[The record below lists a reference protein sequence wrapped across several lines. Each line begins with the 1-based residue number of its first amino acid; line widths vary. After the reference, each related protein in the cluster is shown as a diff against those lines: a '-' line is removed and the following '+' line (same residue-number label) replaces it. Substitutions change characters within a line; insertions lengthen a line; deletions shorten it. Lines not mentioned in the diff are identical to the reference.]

1 MFTRFFRYHTS
12 FYELEILNKSIIKSY
27 VVLLESNVY
36 QKAVDYLHDVQDE
49 LNGDNIIDEEEE
61 ENNESAQNKEKTD
74 DEKDEE
80 KEPVSLT
87 VREHVIRPLRKSVL
101 EKLPQSAF
109 GSYKTVPISLSAVA
123 SQIKV
128 PVTKVEFGGGP
139 LGFGPP
145 GQSQKAGKKNK
156 KGK

>member
-1 MFTRFFRYHTS
+1 
-12 FYELEILNKSIIKSY
+12 LNEDK
-27 VVLLESNVY
+27 NVE
-36 QKAVDYLHDVQDE
+36 KGE
-49 LNGDNIIDEEEE
+49 KE
-61 ENNESAQNKEKTD
+61 ENSESVQMKEKT

-109 GSYKTVPISLSAVA
+109 GSYKTIPISLSAVA

-156 KGK
+156 KGKQDHFKM